1 MLAERINEWSE
12 ELFQKGL
19 QQGLQQGER
28 QILTRLARS
37 RFGQANAD
45 ALGALLE
52 AVDDPE
58 QLAVIGEWLV
68 ESADGKT
75 FLARVETLVKNR

>member
-1 MLAERINEWSE
+1 MLAERISEWSE
-12 ELFQKGL
+12 ELFQQGL

-37 RFGQANAD
+37 RFGEANAD

-52 AVDDPE
+52 TIDDVE

-68 ESADGKT
+68 ESADGET
-75 FLARVETLVKNR
+75 FLARVETLVENQ